1 MVCIM
6 IDGGI
11 ILGYLLIGS
20 IGMEIRLVVKIM
32 IDNIVVKI
40 GLLMKKWE
48 KFIGGFLGVY

>member
-1 MVCIM
+1 M